1 MPVID
6 FEEWKKR
13 YGQPE
18 VRRPAVIT
26 FYRAFH
32 ADRTGSMRSLTI
44 SIIVDDG
51 DWSELMENVMANGGI
66 GGENDDGEP
75 FFLPWPCAAVD
86 VHYPEPSE
94 TGETDHERS

>member
-13 YGQPE
+13 YAQSPPK
-18 VRRPAVIT
+18 RPAVVT
-26 FYRAFH
+26 FYGAFH
-32 ADRTGSMRSLTI
+32 ADRTGNMRSLTI
-44 SIIVDDG
+44 SIMVDDG
-51 DWSELMENVMANGGI
+51 DWSELMENVMENGGV

-86 VHYPEPSE
+86 VHYPDQPES
-94 TGETDHERS
+94 DNSNRI

>member
-13 YGQPE
+13 YAQSPP
-18 VRRPAVIT
+18 RRPAVVT
-26 FYRAFH
+26 FYGAFH
-32 ADRTGSMRSLTI
+32 ADRTGNLRSLTI
-44 SIIVDDG
+44 SIMVDDG
-51 DWSELMENVMANGGI
+51 DWSELMENVMENGGV

-86 VHYPEPSE
+86 VHYPDQPESDNSNQ
-94 TGETDHERS
+94 G

>member
-13 YGQPE
+13 YAQSPPK
-18 VRRPAVIT
+18 RPAVVT
-26 FYRAFH
+26 FYGAFH
-32 ADRTGSMRSLTI
+32 ADRTGNMRSLTI
-44 SIIVDDG
+44 SIMVDDG
-51 DWSELMENVMANGGI
+51 DWSELMENVMENGGV

-86 VHYPEPSE
+86 VHYPDQPES
-94 TGETDHERS
+94 DNSNQV

>member
-13 YGQPE
+13 YAQSPPK
-18 VRRPAVIT
+18 RPAVVT
-26 FYRAFH
+26 FYGAFH
-32 ADRTGSMRSLTI
+32 ADRTGNLRSLTI
-44 SIIVDDG
+44 SIMVDDG
-51 DWSELMENVMANGGI
+51 DWSDLMENGGV

-86 VHYPEPSE
+86 VHYPDEPES
-94 TGETDHERS
+94 DNSNQQ

>member
-13 YGQPE
+13 YAQSPP
-18 VRRPAVIT
+18 RRPAVVT
-26 FYRAFH
+26 FYGAFH
-32 ADRTGSMRSLTI
+32 ADRTGNLRSLTI
-44 SIIVDDG
+44 SIMVDDG
-51 DWSELMENVMANGGI
+51 DWSELMENVMENGGV

-86 VHYPEPSE
+86 VHYPDQPES
-94 TGETDHERS
+94 DNSNRI

>member
-13 YGQPE
+13 YAQSPPK
-18 VRRPAVIT
+18 RPAVVT
-26 FYRAFH
+26 FYGAFH
-32 ADRTGSMRSLTI
+32 ADRTGNLRSLTI
-44 SIIVDDG
+44 SIMVDDG
-51 DWSELMENVMANGGI
+51 DWSDLMEKVMENGGV

-86 VHYPEPSE
+86 VHYPDEPES
-94 TGETDHERS
+94 DNSNQI

>member
-13 YGQPE
+13 YAQSPP
-18 VRRPAVIT
+18 RRPAVVT
-26 FYRAFH
+26 FYGAFH
-32 ADRTGSMRSLTI
+32 ADRTGNLRSLTI
-44 SIIVDDG
+44 SIMVDDG
-51 DWSELMENVMANGGI
+51 DWSELMENVMENGGV

-86 VHYPEPSE
+86 VHYPDQTES
-94 TGETDHERS
+94 DNSNQV

>member
-13 YGQPE
+13 YAQSPPK
-18 VRRPAVIT
+18 RPAVVT
-26 FYRAFH
+26 FYGAFH
-32 ADRTGSMRSLTI
+32 ADRTGNLRSLTI
-44 SIIVDDG
+44 SIMVDDG
-51 DWSELMENVMANGGI
+51 DWSDLMEKVMENGGV

-86 VHYPEPSE
+86 VHYPDEPDS
-94 TGETDHERS
+94 DNSNQI

>member
-13 YGQPE
+13 YAQSPP
-18 VRRPAVIT
+18 RRPAVVT
-26 FYRAFH
+26 FYGAFH
-32 ADRTGSMRSLTI
+32 ADRTGNLRSLTI
-44 SIIVDDG
+44 SIMVDDG
-51 DWSELMENVMANGGI
+51 DWSELMENVMENGGV

-86 VHYPEPSE
+86 VHYPDQTTS
-94 TGETDHERS
+94 DNSNQV

>member
-13 YGQPE
+13 YAQSPP
-18 VRRPAVIT
+18 RRPAVVT
-26 FYRAFH
+26 FYGAFH
-32 ADRTGSMRSLTI
+32 ADRTGNLRSLTI
-44 SIIVDDG
+44 SIMVDDG
-51 DWSELMENVMANGGI
+51 DWSELMENVMENGGV

-86 VHYPEPSE
+86 VHYSDQPESDNSNQ
-94 TGETDHERS
+94 G

>member
-13 YGQPE
+13 YAQSPPK
-18 VRRPAVIT
+18 RPAVVT
-26 FYRAFH
+26 FYGAFH
-32 ADRTGSMRSLTI
+32 ADRTGNLRSLTV
-44 SIIVDDG
+44 SIMVDDG
-51 DWSELMENVMANGGI
+51 DWSEFMENVMENGGV

-86 VHYPEPSE
+86 VHYPDQPES
-94 TGETDHERS
+94 DNSSQV

>member
-13 YGQPE
+13 YAQSPPK
-18 VRRPAVIT
+18 RPAVVT
-26 FYRAFH
+26 FYGAFH
-32 ADRTGSMRSLTI
+32 ADRTGNLRSLTI
-44 SIIVDDG
+44 SIMVDDG
-51 DWSELMENVMANGGI
+51 DWSELMENVMENGGV

-86 VHYPEPSE
+86 VHYPDQPES
-94 TGETDHERS
+94 DNSNQV

>member
-13 YGQPE
+13 YAQSPP
-18 VRRPAVIT
+18 RRPAVVT
-26 FYRAFH
+26 FYGAFH
-32 ADRTGSMRSLTI
+32 ADRTGNLRSLTI
-44 SIIVDDG
+44 SIMVDDG
-51 DWSELMENVMANGGI
+51 DWSELMENVMENGGV

-86 VHYPEPSE
+86 VHYPDQPES
-94 TGETDHERS
+94 DNSNQV

>member
-13 YGQPE
+13 YAQSPPK
-18 VRRPAVIT
+18 RPAVVT
-26 FYRAFH
+26 FYGAFH
-32 ADRTGSMRSLTI
+32 ADRTGNLRSLTI
-44 SIIVDDG
+44 SIMVDDG
-51 DWSELMENVMANGGI
+51 DWSDLMEKVMENGGV

-86 VHYPEPSE
+86 VHYPDEPDS
-94 TGETDHERS
+94 DNSNQL